1 MPASPLE
8 LNWSDA
14 DAIARA
20 GAMLGAALRPSDV
33 ILLEGSVGAGKTH
46 FARALIQSLLA
57 EPEDVPSPTFTLVQE
72 YDTPNGTVWHADLYR
87 ISAQSEVD
95 ELGLIEAFDQ
105 AICLV
110 EWPDRLGSMTPRDA
124 LTLALAQDREGRR
137 ATLTWNDGKW
147 DDKLNVL
154 VADA

>member
-1 MPASPLE
+1 
-8 LNWSDA
+8 
-14 DAIARA
+14 
-20 GAMLGAALRPSDV
+20 MLGAALRPSDV

-72 YDTPNGTVWHADLYR
+72 YETPNGTVWHADLYR

-124 LTLALAQDREGRR
+124 LTVTLAQDGEGRR
-137 ATLTWNDGKW
+137 ATLTWNDRKW